1 MKTLCSA
8 MRIELEH
15 RHRHQLQVL
24 HQAAEASKCVAEL
37 DVDKVKNSQQYI
49 AQLQYPNIIMTSVRV
64 HKRYLLCCTYPKLQE
79 YILLLNEVNASSFL
93 LTYQR

>member
-1 MKTLCSA
+1 MRSLASVRNSAETRSITKKDVKMKTLCSA

-37 DVDKVKNSQQYI
+37 DVDKVKNF
-49 AQLQYPNIIMTSVRV
+49 TS
-64 HKRYLLCCTYPKLQE
+64 
-79 YILLLNEVNASSFL
+79 
-93 LTYQR
+93 